1 VNFTAEQIRTGRRW
15 AYTVMLA
22 MLGLSIAGNIS
33 HTLHVNPDPSIRSLV
48 YAVSW
53 PVMVWAGVE
62 LFVRIPWQALLTHRL
77 IRWVGILLVSSIAAL
92 VSYNHLSG
100 LLEADKEDW
109 VVYSIGPLAIDG
121 LMLMA
126 TLGLLL
132 TRPLVSKA
140 EELPAPA
147 TAHLEV
153 SLTQA
158 NETITRLLA
167 DVEDANQELAAA
179 LERDGKPE
187 PYKLAQSADSQ
198 MLLADL
204 LPVPVS
210 PATQAMPMTTYG
222 PVLPLAGWE
231 APSASPAKTRTRATA
246 WDEELARKLL
256 LEGKSKADV
265 AEAVGVAPKTI
276 QRLRAR
282 MVAAGELKA

>member
-62 LFVRIPWQALLTHRL
+62 LFVRIPWQSVLTHRL

-132 TRPLVSKA
+132 TRPLVAKA

-147 TAHLEV
+147 VAHLEASV
-153 SLTQA
+153 TQA

-167 DVEDANQELAAA
+167 ELDRAQQTTVAELAPA
-179 LERDGKPE
+179 PV
-187 PYKLAQSADSQ
+187 AQSADSQ

-210 PATQAMPMTTYG
+210 PATPAVPMTTYG
-222 PVLPLAGWE
+222 PVLPLEGWK
-231 APSASPAKTRTRATA
+231 APTTKTRTRATA

-256 LEGKSKADV
+256 AEGKSKADV

-282 MVAAGELKA
+282 MVAAGELAA